1 MVWKEAIDP
10 TTKHLYYYN
19 TATGAQGMLRY
30 KSVPPL
36 LYLKCTQNSD
46 GCGSLTMDV

>member
-19 TATGAQGMLRY
+19 TATGAHGMLRY
-30 KSVPPL
+30 KFVPPR
-36 LYLKCTQNSD
+36 LYLNGHKQRW
-46 GCGSLTMDV
+46 M